1 MKFSGDTIV
10 APRLP
15 SRRATYPPAKPPPIT
30 SVPPSAAAMTRVLRD
45 FGEPAREEAPL
56 GLRLRKRKRATV
68 RSGGLVYPLQAT
80 QKIRACSVIQVV
92 LVERQVVHERE
103 TVLGP
108 FGHRDRDGPIQLD
121 DRRPRLLREAAVE
134 RGDLCPVGA
143 LVGVQRRDRRLQLV
157 RPRGAK
163 RERTLEQ
170 AQPFVDPRAIP
181 EGPVLVREQHE
192 LAVQACARVA
202 P

>member
-68 RSGGLVYPLQAT
+68 RSGGLVDALQPA
-80 QKIRACSVIQVV
+80 QEIRPCSVIQVV
-92 LVERQVVHERE
+92 FVERQVVHECE
-103 TVLGP
+103 TALRP
-108 FGHRDRDGPIQLD
+108 FGHRDRDGSIQLD
-121 DRRPRLLREAAVE
+121 DRGSRLLCKAAVE
-134 RGDLCPVGA
+134 RRDLSPVGV

-157 RPRGAK
+157 RPGGAK
-163 RERTLEQ
+163 RER
-170 AQPFVDPRAIP
+170 
-181 EGPVLVREQHE
+181 
-192 LAVQACARVA
+192 
-202 P
+202 